1 MARSTIQ
8 HYQALQ
14 RARAAGDNEAAQV
27 IAKQMVDDMSTAER
41 ALFGAGSGVTNV
53 VQNIGNILGLVED
66 ETVRETRALTQ
77 PLRETTAGRIGE
89 FGGELATSLI
99 PAAGAARVITAASKV
114 LPSLSRAPALV
125 RAVGV
130 GATEGAVQGAVTAG
144 PDDRG
149 EAAYLGA
156 ATGGLFPAA
165 GAAYRSARAGVR
177 PTPAARAL
185 TQKGVELTPGQMN
198 PRGILGQLEEVT
210 EALPLVGPTVRA
222 AREEGWRQTRRLV
235 AENAAPPGF
244 QGVIPD
250 NQNKAVD
257 ALREGYKEAYKIVEG
272 IDVTPFGLSTKF
284 KQAVRDRST
293 LVKKDDINSVA
304 RFLNNQLSAIQGR
317 GIIKSE
323 DLLRIRSNIREQLRA
338 RDISSGA
345 ERLLV
350 NAEKAVTD
358 SLDSQLPADAMSALK
373 AIDNQ
378 YAKFVVFRRA
388 VEKKADKEGFTP
400 NQLSLAVKEATD
412 AGEYA
417 AGGGRLREISN
428 PAADVF
434 STTQPKTG
442 RMVATLGALGL
453 GGYGA
458 YQDPTGAALPLTG
471 LGLLYGT
478 AAGRRLAM
486 GQSGAQLR
494 ARALERS
501 VRRNV
506 PQAFR
511 EAAATGV
518 RRTGSYAV
526 PGLLVDEDQYDEGY

>member
-53 VQNIGNILGLVED
+53 VQNIGNIFGLVED

-99 PAAGAARVITAASKV
+99 PAAGAARAISAAAKV
-114 LPSLSRAPALV
+114 LPALSRAPALA
-125 RAVGV
+125 RSIGA

-144 PDDRG
+144 PGDRG

-210 EALPLVGPTVRA
+210 EALPLVGPTVRS
-222 AREEGWRQTRRLV
+222 AREEGWRQTRKLV

-257 ALREGYKEAYKIVEG
+257 ALRKGYNEAYKIVEG
-272 IDVTPFGLSTKF
+272 IDITPFGLSTGF

-304 RFLNNQLSAIQGR
+304 RFLNNELSAIQGR

-358 SLDSQLPADAMSALK
+358 SLDSQLPADAMYALK

-388 VEKKADKEGFTP
+388 VEKGKESDFTP

-453 GGYGA
+453 GGYSA
-458 YQDPTGAALPLTG
+458 YQDPMGAALPLTG

>member
-53 VQNIGNILGLVED
+53 VQNIGNIFGLVED

-99 PAAGAARVITAASKV
+99 PAAGAARAISAAAKV
-114 LPSLSRAPALV
+114 LPALSRAPALA
-125 RAVGV
+125 RAIGA

-144 PDDRG
+144 PGDRG

-210 EALPLVGPTVRA
+210 EALPLVGPTVRS
-222 AREEGWRQTRRLV
+222 AREEGWRQTRKLV

-257 ALREGYKEAYKIVEG
+257 ALRKGYNEAYKIVEG
-272 IDVTPFGLSTKF
+272 IDITPFGLSTGF

-304 RFLNNQLSAIQGR
+304 RFLNNELSAIQGR

-358 SLDSQLPADAMSALK
+358 SLDSQLPADAMYALK

-388 VEKKADKEGFTP
+388 VEKGKESDFTP

-453 GGYGA
+453 GGYSA
-458 YQDPTGAALPLTG
+458 YQDPMGAALPLTG

>member
-14 RARAAGDNEAAQV
+14 RARAAGDNDAAQV

-41 ALFGAGSGVTNV
+41 AMFGVGSGVTNV
-53 VQNIGNILGLVED
+53 AQNIGNIFGLVED

-89 FGGELATSLI
+89 FGGELVTSLI
-99 PAAGAARVITAASKV
+99 PAAGAARVITAAAKV
-114 LPSLSRAPALV
+114 LPALSRAPALA
-125 RAVGV
+125 RSIGV

-144 PDDRG
+144 PGDRG

-156 ATGGLFPAA
+156 ATGGLFPAV

-185 TQKGVELTPGQMN
+185 TQQGVELTPGQMN

-210 EALPLVGPTVRA
+210 EALPFVGPTVRG
-222 AREEGWRQTRRLV
+222 AREESWRQTKKLV

-244 QGVIPD
+244 QSVIPD

-257 ALREGYKEAYKIVEG
+257 ALRKGYNEAYKIVEG
-272 IDVTPFGLSTKF
+272 IDITPFGLSTGF

-304 RFLNNQLSAIQGR
+304 RFLNNELSAIQGR

-345 ERLLV
+345 ERLLI
-350 NAEKAVTD
+350 NAEKSVTD

-388 VEKKADKEGFTP
+388 VEKGKESDFTP

-453 GGYGA
+453 GGYSA
-458 YQDPTGAALPLTG
+458 YQDPMGAALPLTG

-506 PQAFR
+506 PKAFR
-511 EAAATGV
+511 EAASTGV

-526 PGLLVDEDQYDEGY
+526 PGLLVDESQYDEGY

>member
-41 ALFGAGSGVTNV
+41 AMFGVGSGVTNV
-53 VQNIGNILGLVED
+53 AQNIGNIFGLVED

-89 FGGELATSLI
+89 FGGELVTSLI

-114 LPSLSRAPALV
+114 LPSLSRAPALA
-125 RAVGV
+125 RSIGV

-156 ATGGLFPAA
+156 ATGGILPTV

-257 ALREGYKEAYKIVEG
+257 ALRKGYNEAYKIVEG

-304 RFLNNQLSAIQGR
+304 RFLNNELSAIEGR

-388 VEKKADKEGFTP
+388 VEKGKESDFTP

-453 GGYGA
+453 GGYSA
-458 YQDPTGAALPLTG
+458 YQDPMGAALPLTG

-526 PGLLVDEDQYDEGY
+526 PGLLVDEDQYNEGY

>member
-14 RARAAGDNEAAQV
+14 RARAAGDNDAAQV

-41 ALFGAGSGVTNV
+41 AMFGVGSGVTNV
-53 VQNIGNILGLVED
+53 AQNIGNIFGLVED

-99 PAAGAARVITAASKV
+99 PAAGAARVIGAAAKV
-114 LPSLSRAPALV
+114 LPALSRAPALA
-125 RAVGV
+125 RAIGV

-144 PDDRG
+144 PGDRG

-156 ATGGLFPAA
+156 ATGGLFPAV

-185 TQKGVELTPGQMN
+185 TQQGVDLTPGQMN

-210 EALPLVGPTVRA
+210 EALPFVGPTVRG
-222 AREEGWRQTRRLV
+222 AREESWRQTKKLV

-244 QGVIPD
+244 QSVIPD

-257 ALREGYKEAYKIVEG
+257 ALRKGYNEAYKIVEG
-272 IDVTPFGLSTKF
+272 IDVTPFGLSTGF

-293 LVKKDDINSVA
+293 LVKKDDVGSVA
-304 RFLNNQLSAIQGR
+304 RFLNNELSAIQGR

-345 ERLLV
+345 ERLLI

-388 VEKKADKEGFTP
+388 VEKGKEFDFTP

-453 GGYGA
+453 GGYSA
-458 YQDPTGAALPLTG
+458 YQDPTGAALPLAG

-478 AAGRRLAM
+478 SAGRRLAM
-486 GQSGAQLR
+486 GQSAAQLR

-506 PQAFR
+506 PKAFR
-511 EAAATGV
+511 EAASTGV

-526 PGLLVDEDQYDEGY
+526 PGLLVDEGQYDEGY

>member
-53 VQNIGNILGLVED
+53 VQNIGNIFGLVED

-99 PAAGAARVITAASKV
+99 PAAGAARAISAAAKV
-114 LPSLSRAPALV
+114 LPALSRAPALA
-125 RAVGV
+125 RSIGA

-144 PDDRG
+144 PGDRG

-185 TQKGVELTPGQMN
+185 TQQGVELTPGQMN

-210 EALPLVGPTVRA
+210 EALPLVGPTVRS
-222 AREEGWRQTRRLV
+222 AREEGWRQTRKLV

-257 ALREGYKEAYKIVEG
+257 ALRKGYNEAYKIVEG
-272 IDVTPFGLSTKF
+272 IDITPFGLSTGF

-304 RFLNNQLSAIQGR
+304 RFLNNELSAIQGR

-388 VEKKADKEGFTP
+388 VEKGKESDFTP

-453 GGYGA
+453 GGYSA
-458 YQDPTGAALPLTG
+458 YQDPMGAALPLTG

>member
-14 RARAAGDNEAAQV
+14 RARAAGDNDAAQV

-41 ALFGAGSGVTNV
+41 AMFGVGSGVTNV
-53 VQNIGNILGLVED
+53 AQNIGNIFGLVED

-89 FGGELATSLI
+89 FGGELVTSLI
-99 PAAGAARVITAASKV
+99 PAAGAARFIGAAAKV
-114 LPSLSRAPALV
+114 LPALSRAPALA
-125 RAVGV
+125 RSIGV

-144 PDDRG
+144 PGDRG

-156 ATGGLFPAA
+156 ATGGLFPAV

-185 TQKGVELTPGQMN
+185 TQQGVELTPGQMN

-210 EALPLVGPTVRA
+210 EALPFVGPTVRG
-222 AREEGWRQTRRLV
+222 AREESWRQTKKLV
-235 AENAAPPGF
+235 AKNAAPPGF
-244 QGVIPD
+244 QSVIPD

-257 ALREGYKEAYKIVEG
+257 ALRKGYNEAYKIVEG
-272 IDVTPFGLSTKF
+272 IDVTPFGLSTGF

-293 LVKKDDINSVA
+293 LVKKDDVGSVA
-304 RFLNNQLSAIQGR
+304 RFLNNELSAIQGR

-345 ERLLV
+345 ERLLI
-350 NAEKAVTD
+350 NAEKSVTD

-388 VEKKADKEGFTP
+388 VEKGKESDFTP

-453 GGYGA
+453 GGYSA
-458 YQDPTGAALPLTG
+458 YQDPMGAALPLTG

-506 PQAFR
+506 PKAFR
-511 EAAATGV
+511 EAASTGV

-526 PGLLVDEDQYDEGY
+526 PGLLVDESQYDEGY